1 MEVIT
6 VAAAIIAI
14 VQRVKESYPAVNGLM
29 TMLLAMLLG
38 GIAGLLH
45 IEGLSIVQGVL
56 VGIAAVGGVTVAQKA
71 AGTR

>member
-1 MEVIT
+1 
-6 VAAAIIAI
+6 
-14 VQRVKESYPAVNGLM
+14 
-29 TMLLAMLLG
+29 MLLAMLLG